1 MSLAGSAIAQAAGAI
16 GASAISSG
24 VNAKMQKEANKT
36 NLQIAQ
42 ETNQANRDIATE
54 TNQANA
60 DLAQQQFQ
68 HEKDMWS
75 LNNEYNDPSNQVQR
89 IQKAG
94 INPLTAFSNGGNA
107 GNSSAP
113 AAVPDMANQVTGAPM
128 VAATVDPITMD
139 NSIADSILAFA
150 NNMTNRYNA
159 DTARLKANSDINV
172 NEWSVKSVQ
181 QQIENMKTQRDIDLQ
196 MLPLMLQEKE
206 AVIDDTKSSKKLKDK
221 QREAI
226 DTTIQIGQS
235 QIYKNYA
242 DIIARYYELD
252 IMQQNVDIAQQNA
265 DINQMNA
272 DTNRMNAET
281 NAQNAKTQAEQ
292 VANSYDIA
300 LKNYEQMSLQQLL
313 DYSKT
318 FFSDKSYS
326 NSFGSHLD
334 LSASLGNGGS
344 GSGSSGSSGGSILGV
359 LTGVNI
365 GANGGVNANDSKSGS
380 DRSLNIDKAVSAYGR
395 LAAYNVQLMEY
406 IKNPGLSPD
415 DRRKCIDILSRTS
428 RLLEGET
435 PYTLHRLRSEGITR
449 GARMRMLQFPVDGY
463 SNPMNQSQFPE

>member
-1 MSLAGSAIAQAAGAI
+1 MSLAGPIIQGASSI

-24 VNAKMQKEANKT
+24 VNVKTQKEANKT

-42 ETNQANRDIATE
+42 ETNQSNRDIANA

-60 DLAQQQFQ
+60 ALAHQQFQ
-68 HEKDMWS
+68 HEKDMWN

-94 INPLTAFSNGGNA
+94 INPLTAFSQGGNT
-107 GNSSAP
+107 GNSASP
-113 AAVPDMANQVTGAPM
+113 AVVPDMANQVTGAPM

-159 DTARLKANSDINV
+159 DTARLKAYSDINV

-196 MLPLMLQEKE
+196 MLPLMLQEKA

-235 QIYKNYA
+235 QIYKNYS

-252 IMQQNVDIAQQNA
+252 IMQQNADVAQQNA
-265 DINQMNA
+265 DINQQNA
-272 DTNRMNAET
+272 DTNRLNAET
-281 NAQNAKTQAEQ
+281 NAKNANTQAEQ

-326 NSFGSHLD
+326 NSFGSHKS
-334 LSASLGNGGS
+334 LSASLG
-344 GSGSSGSSGGSILGV
+344 GSGSSGSSIPGV
-359 LTGVNI
+359 LTGINI
-365 GANGGVNANDSKSGS
+365 GASGGVNSNDSKSGS
-380 DRSLNIDKAVSAYGR
+380 DRSLNIDKAVSSYGR

-415 DRRKCIDILSRTS
+415 DRRRAIDTLSRTS
-428 RLLEGET
+428 RLLDGDT

-463 SNPMNQSQFPE
+463 SNPMNQDSF